1 MPTNLSKFFRTE
13 TGKHIMSAILGF
25 GLATLF
31 RTVCT
36 DRNCIVFE
44 APPLDDIEGKI
55 FKHGEKCY
63 KFKSVS
69 TKCDSSKKTISA
81 NA

>member
-1 MPTNLSKFFRTE
+1 MHLSKFVQSN

-31 RTVCT
+31 RVACA
-36 DRNCIVFE
+36 DRNCIIFK
-44 APPLDDIEGKI
+44 APDLEEVEGKT

-63 KFKSVS
+63 KFSHETRKCSSDARSV
-69 TKCDSSKKTISA
+69 KY
-81 NA
+81 